1 MKTLADMKKEYDAL
15 EEKIEQFSRTAEYK
29 RVAEKTEREIYSEE
43 AIVSNAKEFL
53 ENQNYVDIPPCN
65 IIGYAD
71 DAKAILID
79 AKVWNNHF
87 ERLHNKIYQRYSR
100 YTNLG

>member
-15 EEKIEQFSRTAEYK
+15 EEKIKQFSRTAEYK

-100 YTNLG
+100 YTYE